1 MNNSSLN
8 IVIDYLKNPSIGEVQ
23 DYSRRRSLWKALKI
37 DEKIFAKK
45 IKKINSDIDNE
56 IAKIYV
62 NDAKKEKKYW
72 VEKKEQKR
80 KSDIE
85 NEKKKYH
92 EKIKKAEE
100 IDEACQKI
108 ENDLLSYDKTFSKK
122 TSEQKSVPKDQKDFY
137 KTWSNLK
144 SNRKFLSKDLGEEIV
159 GLYYKIQNMKYER
172 DLKVES
178 VRTDI
183 PLVSKNNQKYHEP
196 DGLENDMFYVE
207 VKMRAY
213 KSEGTAHEK
222 IPSVAF
228 KYADL
233 PKKIKLFLLADD
245 EHKYNTYWSQLIRGD
260 IESSNKYN
268 FEFENEYKRIHKAV
282 IEKIVYGSEVAAEL
296 EKFLI

>member
-1 MNNSSLN
+1 M
-8 IVIDYLKNPSIGEVQ
+8 
-23 DYSRRRSLWKALKI
+23 
-37 DEKIFAKK
+37 
-45 IKKINSDIDNE
+45 
-56 IAKIYV
+56 
-62 NDAKKEKKYW
+62 
-72 VEKKEQKR
+72 
-80 KSDIE
+80 
-85 NEKKKYH
+85 
-92 EKIKKAEE
+92 
-100 IDEACQKI
+100 
-108 ENDLLSYDKTFSKK
+108 
-122 TSEQKSVPKDQKDFY
+122 
-137 KTWSNLK
+137 K

-159 GLYYKIQNMKYER
+159 GLYYNIQNMKYER

-178 VRTDI
+178 VRTNI
-183 PLVSKNNQKYHEP
+183 LLVSKNNQKYHEP

-213 KSEGTAHEK
+213 ESDGTAHEK

-245 EHKYNTYWSQLIRGD
+245 EYKYNTYWSQLIRGD